1 MGAAVAAP
9 DAEAEGRVDAE
20 DPDGLGE
27 ADSGTHALS
36 PSVSSV
42 APASAATGRRRRRRG
57 VVMSFRIRGARR
69 RRGGLARL
77 GLTTVSLDSAAPD
90 ITRTRRTYSYL
101 GPAGTFT
108 EAALSQVPE
117 ARDQIWRPVRNVGE
131 ALADVVEGRSDAAMI
146 AIENSVDGGVSTAQ
160 DALATMPGLRIV
172 GEYLVPVNF
181 VLVAR
186 PGTRLEDVKLLAAH
200 PVAYA
205 QCLRWLSAEL
215 PEHAHLPAASNVAAA
230 VGIVDGL
237 SDADAA
243 IAPPGI
249 LDHYDLE
256 LLAERIGDNANAVT
270 RFVLVSRTAPAP
282 APTGADKTSLIVE
295 LPEEYPGA
303 LLELLEQFATRGIN
317 LSLLASRPIGDAL
330 GRYRF
335 VIDADGH
342 VQDERMA
349 DALLG
354 LRRFSPKVIYL
365 GSYPRADRAIVHYP
379 ERYSDDVFIEA
390 RDWLRGLISGEPDA

>member
-1 MGAAVAAP
+1 MITEPAA
-9 DAEAEGRVDAE
+9 AE
-20 DPDGLGE
+20 
-27 ADSGTHALS
+27 
-36 PSVSSV
+36 
-42 APASAATGRRRRRRG
+42 
-57 VVMSFRIRGARR
+57 
-69 RRGGLARL
+69 
-77 GLTTVSLDSAAPD
+77 
-90 ITRTRRTYSYL
+90 RRTYSYL

-117 ARDQIWRPVRNVGE
+117 ARDQIWRAVRNVGE

-186 PGTRLEDVKLLAAH
+186 PGTRLEEVSLVAAH

-205 QCLRWLSAEL
+205 QCLRWLGANL
-215 PEHAHLPAASNVAAA
+215 PDHAHLPAASNVASA

-249 LDHYDLE
+249 LEHYDLE
-256 LLAERIGDNANAVT
+256 LLARDIGDNPHAVT
-270 RFVLVSRTAPAP
+270 RFVLVARTTVPAP
-282 APTGADKTSLIVE
+282 PTGADKTSLIVE
-295 LPEEYPGA
+295 LPQEYPGA
-303 LLELLEQFATRGIN
+303 LMEMLEQFATRGIN
-317 LSLLASRPIGDAL
+317 LSLLASRPIGDEL

-342 VQDERMA
+342 IQDERMA

-354 LRRFSPKVIYL
+354 LRRFSPKVLFL

-379 ERYSDDVFIEA
+379 DRYADDVFVEA
-390 RDWLRGLISGEPDA
+390 RDWLRALISGAPDLDD